1 MILRNARSDDET
13 RLESFDL
20 GVDRSPWL
28 EEVAEIVSGLVAW
41 RDDAEHLPL
50 DRQVV
55 IADDDG
61 EIVAVAAHERVAH
74 ERLGPLSEHRYLMV
88 VAVRADHR
96 RSGIARV
103 LTESVFTEMQ
113 RDGVR
118 TVGWLIHPANL
129 ASIAFSQAVFAE
141 ADETY
146 PPEDRPYARFVV
158 NLESASASERR
169 C

>member
-1 MILRNARSDDET
+1 VILRHATTDDESA
-13 RLESFDL
+13 LEAFDL
-20 GVDRSPWL
+20 GDIRSQWL
-28 EEVAEIVSGLVAW
+28 DEVAEIVSGLVAW

-50 DRQVV
+50 DRQIV

-61 EIVAVAAHERVAH
+61 EIVAVAAHERVEH

-88 VAVRADHR
+88 VAVRADHQ

-103 LTESVFTEMQ
+103 LTESVFADMQ
-113 RDGVR
+113 RHGVR
-118 TVGWLIHPANL
+118 TVGWLIHPSNL
-129 ASIAFSQAVFAE
+129 ASIAFSRSVFAE

-158 NLESASASERR
+158 SLR
-169 C
+169 